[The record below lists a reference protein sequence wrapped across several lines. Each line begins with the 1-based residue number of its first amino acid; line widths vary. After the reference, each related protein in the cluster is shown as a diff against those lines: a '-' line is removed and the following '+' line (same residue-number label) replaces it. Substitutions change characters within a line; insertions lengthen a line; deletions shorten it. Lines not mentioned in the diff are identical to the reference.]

1 MPEQEIRI
9 ACLNLKRKFKWKP
22 VMMGAM
28 GRATQGK
35 GSREETQGGQ
45 SSELKGQRAVEKNQ
59 CIEAR
64 EGWHLGKR
72 DQEDN

>member
-1 MPEQEIRI
+1 
-9 ACLNLKRKFKWKP
+9 
-22 VMMGAM
+22 MMGAM

-35 GSREETQGGQ
+35 GTREETHGGQ

-64 EGWHLGKR
+64 EG
-72 DQEDN
+72 